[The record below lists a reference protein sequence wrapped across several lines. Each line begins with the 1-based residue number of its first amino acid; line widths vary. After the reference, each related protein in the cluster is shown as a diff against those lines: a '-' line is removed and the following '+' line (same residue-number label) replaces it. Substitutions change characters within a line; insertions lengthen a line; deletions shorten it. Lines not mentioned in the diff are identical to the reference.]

1 FLLLYGG
8 PKLVMAGGYCVN
20 GVEKLTVN
28 WFPSGWSGKMK
39 QRTAIQI
46 PQPFYTG
53 YANGDEETLIQ
64 MAATGF
70 TPPAWVPQP
79 GGVTFVATLT
89 YRDENGSL
97 KEKSVY
103 RSAWFGIFQ
112 FGFFLPASLNADG
125 SGDAARDDENRDER
139 STEEEATQN
148 TRGSRR

>member
-53 YANGDEETLIQ
+53 YADGDEETLIQ

-70 TPPAWVPQP
+70 TPPAWVTQP

-89 YRDENGSL
+89 WRDENGSL
-97 KEKSVY
+97 KQKSKTLDL
-103 RSAWFGIFQ
+103 WFGWQ
-112 FGFFLPASLNADG
+112 QLSFGLGLFPANG
-125 SGDAARDDENRDER
+125 G
-139 STEEEATQN
+139 EEEAAED
-148 TRGSRR
+148 RSGEAGPDRRREEESRERRRR